1 RIEFVKDHL
10 IMVNNAITEGA
21 NCVGYHMW
29 SLMDNWSMGNA
40 YKNRYG
46 FLFVDR
52 ENGLKRRIKK
62 SGYWMAEVAKNSKI
76 VEEK

>member
-1 RIEFVKDHL
+1 
-10 IMVNNAITEGA
+10 
-21 NCVGYHMW
+21 
-29 SLMDNWSMGNA
+29 MDNWSMGNA